1 MPDKVPEIVLSGG
14 PCSGKST
21 SLASLS
27 AKLVEWGYRPLVV
40 PELATTL
47 MAGGLHDLGA
57 IAGRDPEHFLEIE
70 KRILLMMRAI
80 RLQYLALAE
89 TFTKR
94 GEKVVIIYD
103 RAESDIEPYVGPEA
117 FARMCE
123 EAGLSTQDVRDS
135 YHAVIYLVT
144 SAFGAEHD
152 YTTANNAT
160 RRETVEE
167 ARAVDLRTRAAW
179 QAHPN
184 LLIVDAST
192 DFQTKIDGVLAATAQ
207 ALGITVQSDVEREP
221 VRDAAR

>member
-1 MPDKVPEIVLSGG
+1 MPDNVPEIVLSGG

-70 KRILLMMRAI
+70 MRILLMMRAV

-103 RAESDIEPYVGPEA
+103 RAEPDIAPYVGPEA
-117 FARMCE
+117 FAQMCE
-123 EAGLSTQDVRDS
+123 QAGLSTHDVRDS

-152 YTTANNAT
+152 YTTANNTT

-167 ARAVDLRTRAAW
+167 ARAVDMRTRAAW
-179 QAHPN
+179 QGHPN

-192 DFQTKIDGVLAATAQ
+192 EFQAKIDGVLAATAK
-207 ALGITVQSDVEREP
+207 ALGIAGHSDAERAP
-221 VRDAAR
+221 VPDPAP